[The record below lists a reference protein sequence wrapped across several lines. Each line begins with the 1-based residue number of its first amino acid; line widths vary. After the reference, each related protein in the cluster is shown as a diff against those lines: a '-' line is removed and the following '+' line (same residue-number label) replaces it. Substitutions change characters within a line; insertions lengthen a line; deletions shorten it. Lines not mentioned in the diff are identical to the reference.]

1 MVLMK
6 NYDRIYGILM
16 VLIVGVFI
24 FFEISSLS
32 LSFQMS
38 LAREKEINETANLR
52 FAIMLKNTIDM
63 LDDSSTVNDEELIG
77 YLCDGIYRGMENHT
91 VIYLAFDD
99 EKKLYE
105 SRLSV
110 NKAGDVSVYSSIEDL
125 YTEYFSIGDRRYMQ
139 ITNRIDYLDKPV
151 YIRTVLDISDIYVER
166 DQLLGRY
173 RLIVIAV
180 FIFLGLGLYFFT
192 RIFEKNIRLSEKM
205 NQLEAASK
213 QQEEFSASFAHECKT
228 PLTSIIGYSD
238 MLRSMDLTEHEQKE
252 SAEVIFEQGKRL
264 ERLAQQMMV
273 LSNLREGEITNQPV
287 DVTTLI
293 QNALIPV
300 SAQMQ
305 KKNIQ
310 VTVSIES
317 GTMRGERD
325 LYHSLMTN
333 ILDNARKACETNG
346 EINLTGKSRGAFYEL
361 TVADNGCGM
370 SPETV
375 KKMTEPFYM
384 ADKARTRREGGA
396 GLGMSIVGKIVTVF
410 NIRLD
415 VQSTLGEGTTIQ
427 LLIPTSQEV

>member
-1 MVLMK
+1 
-6 NYDRIYGILM
+6 
-16 VLIVGVFI
+16 
-24 FFEISSLS
+24 
-32 LSFQMS
+32 
-38 LAREKEINETANLR
+38 
-52 FAIMLKNTIDM
+52 
-63 LDDSSTVNDEELIG
+63 
-77 YLCDGIYRGMENHT
+77 
-91 VIYLAFDD
+91 
-99 EKKLYE
+99 
-105 SRLSV
+105 
-110 NKAGDVSVYSSIEDL
+110 
-125 YTEYFSIGDRRYMQ
+125 
-139 ITNRIDYLDKPV
+139 
-151 YIRTVLDISDIYVER
+151 
-166 DQLLGRY
+166 
-173 RLIVIAV
+173 
-180 FIFLGLGLYFFT
+180 
-192 RIFEKNIRLSEKM
+192 
-205 NQLEAASK
+205 
-213 QQEEFSASFAHECKT
+213 
-228 PLTSIIGYSD
+228 
-238 MLRSMDLTEHEQKE
+238 MDLTEHEQKE

-333 ILDNARKACETNG
+333 ILDNARKACETND
-346 EINLTGKSRGAFYEL
+346 EINLTGKSRGAFYDL
-361 TVADNGCGM
+361 TVADNGCRM